1 MAYYKYL
8 KFLYSSSDA
17 VFDVRQAPGTK
28 VSNPGIY
35 RCAGCSREVCALKGQ
50 VLEDHEHPNNGKI
63 KNKVEWQLIVFPEQL
78 R

>member
-1 MAYYKYL
+1 MAYYKHR
-8 KFLYSSSDA
+8 KHLYESSDA
-17 VFDVRQAPGTK
+17 VFDVRHAPGTV

-35 RCAGCSREVCALKGQ
+35 RCAGCGREICAVRGQELK
-50 VLEDHEHPNNGKI
+50 DHEHPNNGKI